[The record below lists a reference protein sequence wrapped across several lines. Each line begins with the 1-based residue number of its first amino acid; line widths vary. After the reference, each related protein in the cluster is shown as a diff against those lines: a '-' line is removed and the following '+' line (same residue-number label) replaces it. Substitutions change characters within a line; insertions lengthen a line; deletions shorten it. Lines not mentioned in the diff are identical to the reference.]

1 MRPGPEKQNCRRRAR
16 GNRNFVAKWSA
27 MDNSGNS
34 SRAGRV
40 AFTYPDF
47 SLYQLA
53 RFFIVAGLE
62 MQSVAVGWQIYEI
75 TKRPLDLGLVGLAQ
89 FSPGILLF
97 LVSGH
102 AADRFNRRNLLVACF
117 AGFSVCSGLLL
128 LTALRQS
135 RTILPIYAVVILMGI
150 VRAFNN
156 PVSRAMLP
164 QIIPE
169 EHLQNAFA
177 WNSSVNQ
184 GATILG
190 PSLGGFIYAV
200 ANGPAAVYA
209 GAMLTAMASVFL
221 MAQVKLRSKARPR
234 EPLSL
239 KSVLAGLHYIGEK
252 KIILGSISLDL
263 FAVLL
268 GGAVALLPVFAS
280 EVLHTGPWGLGLLRA
295 SPAIGAGSMGLL
307 LAHRPFRRRAGATML
322 WCVAGF
328 GAFTVLFGISRS
340 LVLSMVALMLVGSM
354 DMVSVVVRSMLVQL
368 ATPDEMRGRVSA
380 VEMMFVGASNEI
392 GQFESGLTAQWLG
405 AVPAVILGG
414 IGTLIVTGLW
424 AWYFPELRRVETFS
438 SIKN

>member
-1 MRPGPEKQNCRRRAR
+1 MAE
-16 GNRNFVAKWSA
+16 
-27 MDNSGNS
+27 SGNS
-34 SRAGRV
+34 SNAGRV

-53 RFFIVAGLE
+53 RFLVVAGLE

-97 LVSGH
+97 LVTGH
-102 AADRFNRRNLLVACF
+102 AADTFNRRKLLMTCY
-117 AGFSVCSGLLL
+117 AGFGVCSALLL
-128 LTALRQS
+128 FYALS
-135 RTILPIYAVVILMGI
+135 GLRTVLPMYAIVVLLGV
-150 VRAFNN
+150 VRSFNN
-156 PVSRAMLP
+156 PASRSLLP

-169 EHLQNAFA
+169 EHLQNAIA

-184 GATILG
+184 GGTILG
-190 PSLGGFIYAV
+190 PSLGGLIYAV
-200 ANGPAAVYA
+200 AKGPAAVYTTSMLAAA
-209 GAMLTAMASVFL
+209 GAVFL
-221 MAQVKLRSKARPR
+221 MTQIKLHLKARPR

-239 KSVLAGLHYIGEK
+239 KSVMAGLRYIGEK

-280 EVLHTGPWGLGLLRA
+280 EVLRTGPWGLGFLRA
-295 SPAIGAGSMGLL
+295 SPAIGAGSMALL
-307 LAHRPFRRRAGATML
+307 LAHRPFRSRAGVTML

-340 LVLSMVALMLVGSM
+340 LVLSMLALMLVGSM
-354 DMVSVVVRSMLVQL
+354 DMVSVVVRSTLVQL

-380 VEMMFVGASNEI
+380 VEMIFIGASNEI
-392 GQFESGLTAQWLG
+392 GQFESGLTAQWFG
-405 AVPAVILGG
+405 AVPAVIIGG
-414 IGTLIVTGLW
+414 VGTLLITALW
-424 AWYFPELRRVETFS
+424 AWNFPELRRVEKLS
-438 SIKN
+438 SLRT

>member
-1 MRPGPEKQNCRRRAR
+1 MAET
-16 GNRNFVAKWSA
+16 
-27 MDNSGNS
+27 GNS
-34 SRAGRV
+34 SNAGRV

-53 RFFIVAGLE
+53 RFLIVAGLE

-97 LVSGH
+97 LATGH
-102 AADRFNRRNLLVACF
+102 AADTFNRRKLLMACY
-117 AGFSVCSGLLL
+117 AGFGVCSSLLL
-128 LTALRQS
+128 LYGLSGLR
-135 RTILPIYAVVILMGI
+135 TVLPMYGVVVLLGV

-156 PVSRAMLP
+156 PASRSLLP

-169 EHLQNAFA
+169 EHLQNAIA

-200 ANGPAAVYA
+200 ARGPAAVYA
-209 GAMLTAMASVFL
+209 TSMLAAVGAVFL
-221 MAQVKLRSKARPR
+221 MSQVKLHSLVAKRR

-239 KSVLAGLHYIGEK
+239 KSVLAGLHYIAEK

-280 EVLHTGPWGLGLLRA
+280 EVLRTGPWGLGLLRA
-295 SPAIGAGSMGLL
+295 SPAIGAGSMALL
-307 LAHRPFRRRAGATML
+307 LAHRPFRSRAGATML
-322 WCVAGF
+322 WCIAGF
-328 GAFTVLFGISRS
+328 GAFTILFGISRS
-340 LVLSMVALMLVGSM
+340 LILSMVALMLVGSM
-354 DMVSVVVRSMLVQL
+354 DMVSVVVRSTLVQL

-380 VEMMFVGASNEI
+380 VEMIFIGASNEI
-392 GQFESGLTAQWLG
+392 GQFESGITAQWFG
-405 AVPAVILGG
+405 AVPAVIMGG
-414 IGTLIVTGLW
+414 IGTLLITALW
-424 AWYFPELRRVETFS
+424 AWNFPELRRIEKLS
-438 SIKN
+438 SLRT

>member
-1 MRPGPEKQNCRRRAR
+1 MAE
-16 GNRNFVAKWSA
+16 
-27 MDNSGNS
+27 SGNS
-34 SRAGRV
+34 SNAGRV

-53 RFFIVAGLE
+53 RFLIVAGLE

-97 LVSGH
+97 LVTGH
-102 AADRFNRRNLLVACF
+102 AADTFNRRKLLMTCY
-117 AGFSVCSGLLL
+117 AGFGVCSALLL
-128 LTALRQS
+128 FYALS
-135 RTILPIYAVVILMGI
+135 GLRTVLPMYAVVVLLGV
-150 VRAFNN
+150 VRSFNN
-156 PVSRAMLP
+156 PASRSLLP

-169 EHLQNAFA
+169 EHLQNAIA

-184 GATILG
+184 GGTILG
-190 PSLGGFIYAV
+190 PSLGGLIYAV
-200 ANGPAAVYA
+200 AKGPAAVYTTSMLAAA
-209 GAMLTAMASVFL
+209 GAVFL
-221 MAQVKLRSKARPR
+221 MTQIKLHLKARPR

-239 KSVLAGLHYIGEK
+239 KSVLAGLRYIGEK

-280 EVLHTGPWGLGLLRA
+280 EVLRTGPWGLGLLRA
-295 SPAIGAGSMGLL
+295 SPAIGAGSMALL
-307 LAHRPFRRRAGATML
+307 LAHRPFRSRAGVTML

-340 LVLSMVALMLVGSM
+340 LVLSMAALILVGCM
-354 DMVSVVVRSMLVQL
+354 DMVSVVVRSTLVQL

-380 VEMMFVGASNEI
+380 VEMIFIGASNEI
-392 GQFESGLTAQWLG
+392 GQFESGLTAQWFG
-405 AVPAVILGG
+405 AVPAVIMGG
-414 IGTLIVTGLW
+414 VGTLLITALW
-424 AWYFPELRRVETFS
+424 AWNFPELRRVEKLS
-438 SIKN
+438 SLRT

>member
-1 MRPGPEKQNCRRRAR
+1 
-16 GNRNFVAKWSA
+16 
-27 MDNSGNS
+27 MDDSGNS

-53 RFFIVAGLE
+53 RFCIIAGLE

-89 FSPGILLF
+89 FAPGILLF
-97 LVSGH
+97 LATGH
-102 AADRFNRRNLLVACF
+102 AADHVDRRKLLMGCY
-117 AGFSVCSGLLL
+117 AGFGVCSCLLL
-128 LTALRQS
+128 FAALRG
-135 RTILPIYAVVILMGI
+135 IHAVIPIYAVVVLLGV

-156 PVSRAMLP
+156 PVSRALVP

-169 EHLQNAFA
+169 EHLQNAIA

-184 GATILG
+184 AATILG
-190 PSLGGFIYAV
+190 PSLGGLIYAV
-200 ANGPAAVYA
+200 TRGPAAVYSGSMVAAA
-209 GAMLTAMASVFL
+209 GAVFM
-221 MAQVKLRSKARPR
+221 MAQVKLRARPRPR

-239 KSVLAGLHYIGEK
+239 KSVLAGLRYIGEK

-268 GGAVALLPVFAS
+268 GGAVALLPVFAR
-280 EVLHTGPWGLGLLRA
+280 EVLRTGPWGLGLLRA
-295 SPAIGAGSMGLL
+295 SPAIGAGSMALL
-307 LAHRPFRRRAGATML
+307 LAHRPFRSRAGVTML

-340 LVLSMVALMLVGSM
+340 LILSMVALMLVGSM
-354 DMVSVVVRSMLVQL
+354 DMVSVVVRSTLVQI

-380 VEMMFVGASNEI
+380 VEMIFIGASNEI
-392 GQFESGLTAQWLG
+392 GQFESGLTAQWFG
-405 AVPAVILGG
+405 AVPAVIMGG

-424 AWYFPELRRVETFS
+424 AWNFPELRRVEKMTS
-438 SIKN
+438 LKD

>member
-1 MRPGPEKQNCRRRAR
+1 
-16 GNRNFVAKWSA
+16 
-27 MDNSGNS
+27 MDDSGNS
-34 SRAGRV
+34 TRAGRV

-102 AADRFNRRNLLVACF
+102 AADRFNRCKLLIACY
-117 AGFSVCSGLLL
+117 AGFATCSGLLL
-128 LTALRQS
+128 LTALRASQS
-135 RTILPIYAVVILMGI
+135 VLPIYIVVILLGV

-190 PSLGGFIYAV
+190 PSLGGLIYAV
-200 ANGPAAVYA
+200 ANGPTAVYA
-209 GAMLTAMASVFL
+209 GSMLAAMGAVFL
-221 MAQVKLRSKARPR
+221 MSQVKLRSKARPR

-239 KSVLAGLHYIGEK
+239 KSVLAGLRYIREK

-280 EVLHTGPWGLGLLRA
+280 EILRTGPWGLGLLRA
-295 SPAIGAGSMGLL
+295 APAIGAGSMALL
-307 LAHRPFRRRAGATML
+307 LAHRPFRRRAGVTML

-328 GAFTVLFGISRS
+328 GAFTILFGISRS

-354 DMVSVVVRSMLVQL
+354 DMVSVVVRAMLVQL

-424 AWYFPELRRVETFS
+424 AWNFPELRRVEEFTS
-438 SIKN
+438 VKN